1 MKPILQNTKNFDR
14 RDPSGV
20 FYRLYE
26 NLHKPMHEQVYLE
39 ATEVTRQTLNTN
51 IKQPLRE
58 TILTIHVNIHR
69 ELNERER

>member
-1 MKPILQNTKNFDR
+1 MKPILQNTKKF
-14 RDPSGV
+14 DPSGV